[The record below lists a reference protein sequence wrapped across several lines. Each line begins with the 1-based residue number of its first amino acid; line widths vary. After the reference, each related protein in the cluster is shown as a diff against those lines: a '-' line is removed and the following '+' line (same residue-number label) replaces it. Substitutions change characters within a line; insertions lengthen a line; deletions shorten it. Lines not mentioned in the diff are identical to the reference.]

1 MVHAWADTLITP
13 INDSFV
19 DLDVLAVVDTEAQ
32 EILGRGYYAKMV
44 LEARKQKA
52 SRTGGV
58 IDWIVLR
65 NRLSNLQ
72 ARNKRCM
79 ADTLE
84 KLSTD
89 LDFRNG
95 PGLSDRVVYRELF
108 RSGLTLLDLREDGAG
123 VAFSMSH
130 VAARQELR
138 ALVAAIKPL
147 PAAQADCADQ
157 ESRLKS
163 RVKIAIEQLTQYQPA
178 EDRPEDGQPAD
189 NKTVAAAP
197 FAGDS
202 ANSEEAGEQ
211 SLETGGG
218 VDGEKGGGQ
227 GKNGVRYIVRDR
239 ELETRIY
246 KIAAIQAA
254 RIRNEPH
261 AEKLK
266 VFANLEEAKAA
277 AGAILSRIIYEK
289 EEKGRSTYLIKAR
302 RANLMYETDTKVTN
316 YFV

>member
-1 MVHAWADTLITP
+1 
-13 INDSFV
+13 
-19 DLDVLAVVDTEAQ
+19 
-32 EILGRGYYAKMV
+32 
-44 LEARKQKA
+44 
-52 SRTGGV
+52 
-58 IDWIVLR
+58 
-65 NRLSNLQ
+65 
-72 ARNKRCM
+72 
-79 ADTLE
+79 
-84 KLSTD
+84 
-89 LDFRNG
+89 
-95 PGLSDRVVYRELF
+95 
-108 RSGLTLLDLREDGAG
+108 
-123 VAFSMSH
+123 MSH

-147 PAAQADCADQ
+147 PAAQADFADQ

-163 RVKIAIEQLTQYQPA
+163 RVKIALPSAYPYQPALVSMADQIKAQGPEGRMRVSVVATGIEAERAEQPKQATLGFVTSLTTAKLVPEPAEECQVADAETAIEQLTQYQPA

-197 FAGDS
+197 FAGDG

-227 GKNGVRYIVRDR
+227 GKYGVRYIVRDR

-246 KIAAIQAA
+246 KIAAIQSA

-277 AGAILSRIIYEK
+277 AGAIFSRIIYEK